1 MKGRRVALSLR
12 VWQQPEKVISRQSC
26 CSDYMETRH
35 MTVVKLLALDS
46 DSLVLILDS
55 TLQAV

>member
-1 MKGRRVALSLR
+1 MALSLR